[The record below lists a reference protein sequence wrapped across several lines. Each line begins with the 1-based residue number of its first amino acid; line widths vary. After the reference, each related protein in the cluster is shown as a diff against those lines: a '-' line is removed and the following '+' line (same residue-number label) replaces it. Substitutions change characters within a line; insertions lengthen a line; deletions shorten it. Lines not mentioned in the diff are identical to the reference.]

1 MYVKLRQFM
10 IENKIKSKNMA
21 ETLGIDESL
30 FSKKI
35 NQNGSDFNLNEVRK
49 LCQKYKLD
57 GNIYFFYQ

>member
-1 MYVKLRQFM
+1 MYIKLRQFM

>member
-21 ETLGIDESL
+21 KTLGIDESL

-35 NQNGSDFNLNEVRK
+35 NRNGSDFNLNEVRK

>member
-1 MYVKLRQFM
+1 M

-57 GNIYFFYQ
+57 GNIYFFYR

>member
-1 MYVKLRQFM
+1 MYIKLRQFM

-57 GNIYFFYQ
+57 GNIYFFYR

>member
-21 ETLGIDESL
+21 EILGIDESL